1 MSEKLDFSELL
12 DFTEMDMTAPNK
24 VVEEILRQLP
34 ESTNNII
41 HGRIEKYFGYVTSYT
56 TTIAMTKSLTEALGS
71 IGTEKR
77 IDIQDSL
84 GKLGEKEE
92 KYECYLYTS
101 SYDEF
106 KYRMFFMRYGAAI
119 YPVQFTLEES
129 IARSIQGSNSNYFV
143 FCNNRGEVEEL
154 VYKILTSKKIL
165 GVMQELIRIHQ
176 AQVIAESEKA
186 TDDSNGTV

>member
-1 MSEKLDFSELL
+1 MSEKLDFTELL
-12 DFTEMDMTAPNK
+12 DFTEMDMTGPNK

-34 ESTNNII
+34 EATNNIV
-41 HGRIEKYFGYVTSYT
+41 HGRIEKYTGHVTSYT
-56 TTIAMTKSLTEALGS
+56 AATSVTKSLTEALGS

-92 KYECYLYTS
+92 KFECYLYTS
-101 SYDEF
+101 SYDGF
-106 KYRMFFMRYGAAI
+106 KYRMFFMSYGVAI
-119 YPVQFTLEES
+119 YPVRFTLEES

-165 GVMQELIRIHQ
+165 DVMQELIRIHQ
-176 AQVIAESEKA
+176 AQVTAESEKV
-186 TDDSNGTV
+186 TDDPNGT